1 MTDPTEDHQRTCTP
15 TPHGM
20 LREKAYRS
28 LRTGI
33 LHGQLRRGE
42 RLSEARLMRE
52 FDIGRTPLREAL
64 NRLEREGLVVSQPN
78 SGYSV
83 ANLDID
89 AVCDLLVVREGL
101 DALAAEIAVETAT
114 KDDMARLAAVMEDIE
129 ALDRVHSR
137 TPEVYA
143 RELELGIK
151 VHEVIL
157 SMTRNKALEEITRR
171 VYDQL
176 RLALWVEVRWI
187 DQWKLAVEE
196 HRAIVTAVMA
206 RDAHAAVAAARAHVR
221 SSRDNMQIIRQIN
234 QVRRDDGQRAPM
246 RPKTE

>member
-1 MTDPTEDHQRTCTP
+1 MTNLTEEHPRNGTP
-15 TPHGM
+15 TPRGM
-20 LREKAYRS
+20 LREKAYQT
-28 LRTGI
+28 LKQGI

-64 NRLEREGLVVSQPN
+64 NRLEREGLAVSQPN

-83 ANLDID
+83 ANLDVD

-101 DALAAEIAVETAT
+101 DALAAEIAVETANE
-114 KDDMARLAAVMEDIE
+114 DDMRRLAAVMEEIE
-129 ALDRVHSR
+129 ALDLVHER
-137 TPEVYA
+137 TPDVYA
-143 RELELGIK
+143 RELELGLK

-157 SMTRNKALEEITRR
+157 NMTRNEALQEITQR

-187 DQWKLAVEE
+187 EQWKLAVEE
-196 HRAIVTAVMA
+196 HRAIVAAVTA
-206 RDAHAAVAAARAHVR
+206 RDARAAVVAARACPFIPREHADHPADQP
-221 SSRDNMQIIRQIN
+221 SP
-234 QVRRDDGQRAPM
+234 A
-246 RPKTE
+246 